1 MGQRRVHGDNF
12 FSQEIKTH
20 NPTMQ
25 ITSLTSIFFSTLL
38 SSSLSGSHFRK
49 YYKHHQAKPKTAPQ
63 QSIPEIVST
72 NSDFSTLLAAVSAAG
87 LVEALSAEGPF
98 TVFAPTNEAFAKIPS
113 ESLAS
118 LLEDKAGL
126 TAVLARHVIAGSSI
140 MAGDIQLGVTA
151 VETLGGEEVE
161 VIRAGSCVALR
172 SEAGTAQVVTADV
185 VATNG
190 VVHVVDTV

>member
-1 MGQRRVHGDNF
+1 MGTISSVKKSN
-12 FSQEIKTH
+12 TH

-25 ITSLTSIFFSTLL
+25 ITSFTSILFSTLL
-38 SSSLSGSHFRK
+38 SSSLCGSHYRK
-49 YYKHHQAKPKTAPQ
+49 YYKHHQVKPKSAPQ

-98 TVFAPTNEAFAKIPS
+98 TVFAPTNQAFAKIPS
-113 ESLAS
+113 DTLTS
-118 LLEDKAGL
+118 LLGDKDAL

-172 SEAGTAQVVTADV
+172 SEAGTA
-185 VATNG
+185 
-190 VVHVVDTV
+190 

>member
-1 MGQRRVHGDNF
+1 MG
-12 FSQEIKTH
+12 SLEIKTH
-20 NPTMQ
+20 HLTMQ
-25 ITSLTSIFFSTLL
+25 IISLTTIFFSTLL
-38 SSSLSGSHFRK
+38 SSSLCGHHRRYYK
-49 YYKHHQAKPKTAPQ
+49 YYQETKSAPQ

-98 TVFAPTNEAFAKIPS
+98 TVFAPTNKAFAKIPS
-113 ESLAS
+113 DTLAS
-118 LLEDKAGL
+118 LLEDKAAL

-140 MAGDIQLGVTA
+140 MAGDIKLGVTA

-161 VIRAGSCVALR
+161 VIRAGSCVSLR
-172 SEAGTAQVVTADV
+172 SGAGTADVVTADV

-190 VVHVVDTV
+190 VVHVVDSVF

>member
-38 SSSLSGSHFRK
+38 SSSLCGSHFRK

-98 TVFAPTNEAFAKIPS
+98 T
-113 ESLAS
+113 
-118 LLEDKAGL
+118 
-126 TAVLARHVIAGSSI
+126 VLARHVIAGSSI